1 MQEEERKEILTD
13 ITYATN
19 IATSAFKNLK
29 HGMTS
34 SSKKKK
40 KELPYDPAIP
50 LLDIYG
56 YIL

>member
-19 IATSAFKNLK
+19 IANSALKNLE

-40 KELPYDPAIP
+40 RIT
-50 LLDIYG
+50 I
-56 YIL
+56 

>member
-19 IATSAFKNLK
+19 IATYEFKNLK

-34 SSKKKK
+34 SSKKK